1 MNDKDKSSNVSHG
14 TVVEHPRLKRDRA
27 LALSLAR
34 SHARNHGKPLPD
46 PASIGP
52 AVFTRLTPEMSHEQM
67 HENLI
72 AALGRMG
79 ITVKRDKETDI
90 EEKNHDK

>member
-1 MNDKDKSSNVSHG
+1 MNDKNGLSNHSDD
-14 TVVEHPRLKRDRA
+14 TVAEHSKLKRDRA

>member
-1 MNDKDKSSNVSHG
+1 MNDKNRLSNHSDD

-27 LALSLAR
+27 LALFLAR

-46 PASIGP
+46 PATIGP

-79 ITVKRDKETDI
+79 IKVKEPKRIKRPDDKD
-90 EEKNHDK
+90 

>member
-1 MNDKDKSSNVSHG
+1 MNDKDKSLIVSG
-14 TVVEHPRLKRDRA
+14 KTEVDHPRSKRDRA

-46 PASIGP
+46 PATIGP

-79 ITVKRDKETDI
+79 IKVKEPNRIKRPDDKD
-90 EEKNHDK
+90 

>member
-1 MNDKDKSSNVSHG
+1 MNDKDKSLIVSG
-14 TVVEHPRLKRDRA
+14 KTEVDHPRSKRDRA

-34 SHARNHGKPLPD
+34 SHARNHGKSLPD

-79 ITVKRDKETDI
+79 ITVKRDKETANGDI
-90 EEKNHDK
+90 K

>member
-1 MNDKDKSSNVSHG
+1 MNDKNGLSNHSDD
-14 TVVEHPRLKRDRA
+14 TVVEHSKLKRDRA

-52 AVFTRLTPEMSHEQM
+52 AVFTRLTPEMNHEQM

-79 ITVKRDKETDI
+79 ITVKRDKETANGDI
-90 EEKNHDK
+90 K

>member
-1 MNDKDKSSNVSHG
+1 MNDKNRLSNHSDD

-27 LALSLAR
+27 LALFLAR

-52 AVFTRLTPEMSHEQM
+52 AVFTKLTPEMSEEQM
-67 HENLI
+67 VENLI
-72 AALGRMG
+72 AAIERMG
-79 ITVKRDKETDI
+79 ITVKRGKRS
-90 EEKNHDK
+90 